1 MRAIIQY
8 ENVTTAANLRQST
21 VLSIHIEDKAYGNR
35 EERRRCVGREDGEVK
50 KKMKYMPG
58 KRLCVS
64 QHIMKCM
71 GLKVSYNT
79 WS

>member
-21 VLSIHIEDKAYGNR
+21 VLSIHIEDEAYGNR
-35 EERRRCVGREDGEVK
+35 EESRRCVGREDGEVK

-64 QHIMKCM
+64 QDIMKCM

>member
-35 EERRRCVGREDGEVK
+35 EESRRCVGREDGEVK
-50 KKMKYMPG
+50 KIK
-58 KRLCVS
+58 
-64 QHIMKCM
+64 
-71 GLKVSYNT
+71 
-79 WS
+79 